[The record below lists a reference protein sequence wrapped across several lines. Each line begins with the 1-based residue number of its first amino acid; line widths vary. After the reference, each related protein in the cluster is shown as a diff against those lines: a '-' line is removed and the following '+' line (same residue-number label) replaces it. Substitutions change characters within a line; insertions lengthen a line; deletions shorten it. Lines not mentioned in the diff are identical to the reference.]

1 MQNKI
6 SITDLFD
13 KSVILKASS
22 PRLSREFLTDYLDG
36 DDSALE
42 VIICRAYIVIFLCK
56 QIATTTG
63 LVLST
68 VGDILNIR
76 PPELL
81 DSFRTKAKDDITCL
95 QTLCNLIDRD
105 IYEYVTKELGD
116 EANNTSS
123 ISTN

>member
-1 MQNKI
+1 MQSKI

-13 KSVILKASS
+13 KAVVLKAAS
-22 PRLSREFLTDYLDG
+22 PRLSREFLTEYLDG

-42 VIICRAYIVIFLCK
+42 VILCRAYIIIFHCK

-68 VGDILNIR
+68 VGDILNLR

-81 DSFRTKAKDDITCL
+81 AAFRKKAKDDITCL
-95 QTLCNLIDRD
+95 QNLCNLIDRD
-105 IYEYVTKELGD
+105 ICEYATKEL
-116 EANNTSS
+116 EK
-123 ISTN
+123 